1 MAKDKKLYMP
11 MGAGGLMRF
20 PEEEKEVIKLKPK
33 HMIWIVAGIVIFE
46 IILKFLFPM
55 S

>member
-1 MAKDKKLYMP
+1 MSKDNKKLYMP

-33 HMIWIVAGIVIFE
+33 HMIWIVAGIAVFE
-46 IILKFLFPM
+46 IALKIIF
-55 S
+55 

>member
-1 MAKDKKLYMP
+1 MSKDSKKLYMP

-33 HMIWIVAGIVIFE
+33 HMIWIVVGVVIFE
-46 IILKFLFPM
+46 IILKFLPL
-55 S
+55 